1 MLKLLKYKS
10 PKKVLYEL
18 LNPKTNKTTIKER
31 EQIKK
36 VIKKNPTT
44 KKLQEQLEN
53 KINEELTLHQT
64 ETPKAKEMID

>member
-18 LNPKTNKTTIKER
+18 LSPKTNKTTIKER